1 MTRTVFDNHGVAH
14 VWAQN
19 NQESGR
25 SGNGQF
31 YFDGPALF
39 SYGQHFL
46 AGFIMPD
53 GTALLNTDSYSIS
66 TSRHQSY
73 AWSAVSHRARVM
85 VPNLTGLRYALRWA
99 AWNAGD
105 SRIEAPSWWRNAP
118 GTVGNQSGAEAR
130 EQFQAEAVRWAVDTF
145 AAHLS
150 YGSLVKGAEGLD
162 CLPQVLGF
170 FGLGRKVAQVT
181 RDIAARTRKAE
192 AEAARLK
199 AEDLERDANNA
210 ALIDARDIA
219 QAQERGDLEGM
230 NRRLLKAQ
238 KWTKGRK
245 GFLRKHDAIKAARAQ
260 VRALI
265 ALEAKR
271 AERKA
276 ARAAARGGA
285 AALRAGLDVLKGGT
299 LEAAR
304 VRAFTHA
311 GSVWGAEGDALA
323 IPAPAH
329 DLEAQARAQAAAIA
343 QAEAQNARER
353 AAHLV
358 ALGVAQVLEGA
369 PLGATMRARL
379 EALKAEAA
387 PLAQAARD
395 ARTARAQERA
405 EARERERLERERA
418 NREAWIAGDKR
429 ARFYGRDAQG
439 GAYLRAVDV
448 TRDDSGAVTGGT
460 LETSQGAQV
469 PLAHA
474 LRVFRFLKHCRD
486 TGTPWHRNGR
496 VIRVGF
502 YQVDSV
508 DSDGSFR
515 AGCHRIN
522 WPQVA
527 ALAERLGVA
536 DLAPDSTVAEPKGA
550 AA

>member
-19 NQESGR
+19 NQAEGR

-31 YFDGPALF
+31 FFDGPALF
-39 SYGQHFL
+39 SYGRHFL

-53 GTALLNTDSYSIS
+53 GTALLNADSHSIS
-66 TSRHQSY
+66 TTRHQSY
-73 AWSAVSHRARVM
+73 ARSAVSHRARVM
-85 VPNLTGLRYALRWA
+85 VPNLTPLYGALCWA
-99 AWNAGD
+99 ARQAGD
-105 SRIEAPSWWRNAP
+105 SRIGAPFA
-118 GTVGNQSGAEAR
+118 GAEAQAIGER
-130 EQFQAEAVRWAVDTF
+130 FKAEAARWAVDTF
-145 AAHLS
+145 AARLS

-162 CLPQVLGF
+162 ALPQVLAF
-170 FGLGRKVAQVT
+170 LDLDSRAVAKVA
-181 RDIAARTRKAE
+181 RDIKARTRKAE
-192 AEAARLK
+192 AEAARLE
-199 AEDLERDANNA
+199 AEALKRSAYLASKLTPQDIAARLERSGVDG
-210 ALIDARDIA
+210 LRDTARD
-219 QAQERGDLEGM
+219 
-230 NRRLLKAQ
+230 LLRAQ

-245 GFLRKHDAIKAARAQ
+245 GFLRAHDAIKANRAQ

-265 ALEAKR
+265 AQAEAQ

-276 ARAAARGGA
+276 ARAGARAGVA
-285 AALRAGLDVLKGGT
+285 MVRAGLEGLKGHP

-304 VRAFTHA
+304 VP
-311 GSVWGAEGDALA
+311 GVWGAEG
-323 IPAPAH
+323 APQG
-329 DLEAQARAQAAAIA
+329 DG
-343 QAEAQNARER
+343 AEALDARER
-353 AAHLV
+353 GAYVA

-369 PLGATMRARL
+369 PLGATMRGTL
-379 EALKAEAA
+379 EALGATLR
-387 PLAQAARD
+387 PMVAQAQD

-418 NREAWIAGDKR
+418 NREAWLAGDKA
-429 ARFYGRDAQG
+429 ARFYGRDALG

-448 TRDDSGAVTGGT
+448 TRDDSGAIKGGT

-508 DSDGSFR
+508 DADGSFR

>member
-19 NQESGR
+19 NQDSGR
-25 SGNGQF
+25 SSNGQF
-31 YFDGPALF
+31 FFDGPALF
-39 SYGQHFL
+39 SYGRHFL

-53 GTALLNTDSYSIS
+53 GTALLNADSYSIS
-66 TSRHQSY
+66 TTRHQSY
-73 AWSAVSHRARVM
+73 ARSAVSHRARVM
-85 VPNLTGLRYALRWA
+85 VPNLTPLYGALCWA
-99 AWNAGD
+99 ARQAGD
-105 SRIEAPSWWRNAP
+105 SRIGAPFA
-118 GTVGNQSGAEAR
+118 GAEAEAIGER
-130 EQFQAEAVRWAVDTF
+130 FKAEAARWAVDTF
-145 AAHLS
+145 AARVS
-150 YGSLVKGAEGLD
+150 YGSLAKGAEGLD
-162 CLPQVLGF
+162 ALPQVLAF
-170 FGLGRKVAQVT
+170 LGLGRNVAQVT
-181 RDIAARTRKAE
+181 RDIKAHTRKAE
-192 AEAARLK
+192 AEAARLE
-199 AEDLERDANNA
+199 AEGLERDANNA

-219 QAQERGDLEGM
+219 QAQERGTLEDM

-265 ALEAKR
+265 ALDAKR

-276 ARAAARGGA
+276 ARAAARNGA
-285 AALRAGLDVLKGGT
+285 AALRAGLEALKSGT

-304 VRAFTHA
+304 VRAFAHGA
-311 GSVWGAEGDALA
+311 GVWGAEGDAQG
-323 IPAPAH
+323 
-329 DLEAQARAQAAAIA
+329 DG
-343 QAEAQNARER
+343 AEAQNARER
-353 AAHLV
+353 AAYLV
-358 ALGVAQVLEGA
+358 AQGVAQVLEGA
-369 PLGATMRARL
+369 PLGVTMRGTL

-387 PLAQAARD
+387 PLAEAARD

-418 NREAWIAGDKR
+418 TRESWLEGDKA

-448 TRDDSGAVTGGT
+448 TRDDSGNVTGGT

-474 LRVFRFLKHCRD
+474 LRVFRFLKWCRD

-536 DLAPDSTVAEPKGA
+536 DLAPDSSVATPSGA

>member
-19 NQESGR
+19 NQAEGR

-31 YFDGPALF
+31 FFDGPALF
-39 SYGQHFL
+39 SYGRHFL
-46 AGFIMPD
+46 AGFILPN
-53 GTALLNTDSYSIS
+53 GTALLNADSYSIS

-73 AWSAVSHRARVM
+73 ARSAVSHRARVM
-85 VPNLTGLRYALRWA
+85 VPNLTPLYGALCWA
-99 AWNAGD
+99 ARQAGD
-105 SRIEAPSWWRNAP
+105 SRIGAPF
-118 GTVGNQSGAEAR
+118 TGAEA
-130 EQFQAEAVRWAVDTF
+130 EAVAKRFHAQVTAWAVDTF
-145 AAHLS
+145 AARLS

-162 CLPQVLGF
+162 ALPQVLEA
-170 FGLGRKVAQVT
+170 FGMGRKAAQVA

-199 AEDLERDANNA
+199 AQAEERDANNA

-219 QAQERGDLEGM
+219 QAQERGDLEEM

-276 ARAAARGGA
+276 ARAAARNGA

-304 VRAFTHA
+304 VRAFAHA
-311 GSVWGAEGDALA
+311 GGVWGAEGDALA

-353 AAHLV
+353 AAYLV
-358 ALGVAQVLEGA
+358 AQGVAQVLEGA

-405 EARERERLERERA
+405 EARERERLERERLE
-418 NREAWIAGDKR
+418 REAWLAGDKR

-448 TRDDSGAVTGGT
+448 TRDDSGAITGGT